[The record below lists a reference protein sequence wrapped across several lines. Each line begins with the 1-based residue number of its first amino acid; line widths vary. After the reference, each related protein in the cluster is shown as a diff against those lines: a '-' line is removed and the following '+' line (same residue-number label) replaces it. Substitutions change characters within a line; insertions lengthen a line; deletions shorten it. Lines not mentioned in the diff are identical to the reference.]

1 MMHEI
6 SACVH
11 MHGER
16 QRGGKWE
23 ESESARARAR
33 EREREMQE
41 HTCDIYARTFAH
53 THQKALGFRKQAVA
67 RDGESIDLVLEHV
80 NPLIA

>member
-1 MMHEI
+1 
-6 SACVH
+6 
-11 MHGER
+11 
-16 QRGGKWE
+16 
-23 ESESARARAR
+23 
-33 EREREMQE
+33 MQE

-53 THQKALGFRKQAVA
+53 THQKALGFRQQAVA